1 MPALYAFLE
10 RRLWLFDFDN
20 TLTALERQVDWK
32 ASRRALECF
41 LRRQGVDD
49 ALLARQMAEPHRGT
63 EISRQAS
70 AIIESYELRGVEKA
84 VPLHGAPELM
94 LLLNARRRQ
103 IAIVTSNSSRTVE
116 RWLQLHRLTHTVRT
130 IVGRDSLLPLKPSP
144 MMLARAIQMSC
155 RVANETIMVG

>member
-1 MPALYAFLE
+1 
-10 RRLWLFDFDN
+10 
-20 TLTALERQVDWK
+20 
-32 ASRRALECF
+32 
-41 LRRQGVDD
+41 
-49 ALLARQMAEPHRGT
+49 
-63 EISRQAS
+63 
-70 AIIESYELRGVEKA
+70 
-84 VPLHGAPELM
+84 M

-155 RVANETIMVG
+155 RVANETIMVGDSEADAQAARDAGVDFLGIASDPAMQARLQELGASAVFSSPGDLAYRLFGSETSPQRTCF